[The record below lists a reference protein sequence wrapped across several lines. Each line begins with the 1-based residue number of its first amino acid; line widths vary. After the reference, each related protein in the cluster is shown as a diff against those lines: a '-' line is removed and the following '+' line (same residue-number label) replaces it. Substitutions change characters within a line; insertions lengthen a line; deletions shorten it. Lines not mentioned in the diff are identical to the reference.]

1 MISLGFRT
9 LLVQGDPPLP
19 AGPRARPWRRPLV
32 TTTLYFVVFGV
43 SIGHQLRE
51 VGGVPYARFIVPG
64 LVLMGVVQNAYLN
77 SASSLFVMK
86 LQGTIVDVL
95 VSPLSYA
102 EILGAFVAGGGGAR
116 AAGGRRSP
124 GRWPG
129 LFTGFEVAHPLL
141 ALAVVTLAAVAFAAG
156 GVASAIWAPDL
167 RAGELLPHL
176 LHPAAHLPGRRLLLG
191 ADAAAGA
198 GGGGPRQPGLLH
210 GRRRCASRCWA
221 TPTPRRGSGP
231 AWCWRW
237 LAALAGAYLL
247 LRSGWRLRG

>member
-9 LLVQGDPPLP
+9 LLVKEI
-19 AGPRARPWRRPLV
+19 RRFLRVPGQTLATPLV
-32 TTTLYFVVFGV
+32 TTSLYFIVFGV

-102 EILGAFVAGGGGAR
+102 EILGAFVLAAVVRGLLVGAVTFAVAGA
-116 AAGGRRSP
+116 
-124 GRWPG
+124 
-129 LFTGFEVAHPLL
+129 FTGFQVAHPLL
-141 ALAVVTLAAVAFAAG
+141 AVAVVTLAAVAFAAG
-156 GVASAIWAPDL
+156 GVVSAIWAQTFEQVNFFPTFFILPLTFLGGVFFSIRMLPPGLAAVASANPIFYLVDVL
-167 RAGELLPHL
+167 RFAVIGSGDGSPWAGCGLVTLL
-176 LHPAAHLPGRRLLLG
+176 
-191 ADAAAGA
+191 AAGS
-198 GGGGPRQPGLLH
+198 L
-210 GRRRCASRCWA
+210 
-221 TPTPRRGSGP
+221 TT
-231 AWCWRW
+231 
-237 LAALAGAYLL
+237 AYLL

>member
-9 LLVQGDPPLP
+9 LLAKEV
-19 AGPRARPWRRPLV
+19 RRFLRVPGQTLATPLV

-64 LVLMGVVQNAYLN
+64 LVLMGVIQNAYIN

-102 EILGAFVAGGGGAR
+102 EILGAFVLAAVVRGLLVGAVTFAVAGV
-116 AAGGRRSP
+116 
-124 GRWPG
+124 
-129 LFTGFEVAHPLL
+129 FTGFEVAHPLL
-141 ALAVVTLAAVAFAAG
+141 ALAVVTLAAVAFGAG
-156 GVASAIWAPDL
+156 GVASAIWAQTFEQVNFFPTFFILPLTFLGGVFFSVRMLSPGLAAVARANPVFYMVDGL
-167 RAGELLPHL
+167 RFAVLGSGDASPWLGIGLV
-176 LHPAAHLPGRRLLLG
+176 LLL
-191 ADAAAGA
+191 AAGTL
-198 GGGGPRQPGLLH
+198 G
-210 GRRRCASRCWA
+210 
-221 TPTPRRGSGP
+221 
-231 AWCWRW
+231 
-237 LAALAGAYLL
+237 GAYLL

>member
-1 MISLGFRT
+1 VSSLGFQT
-9 LLVQGDPPLP
+9 LLSKEI
-19 AGPRARPWRRPLV
+19 RRFLRVPGQTLATPLV

-102 EILGAFVAGGGGAR
+102 EILGAFVVAAVVRGLLVGGITWGVA
-116 AAGGRRSP
+116 
-124 GRWPG
+124 G

-141 ALAVVTLAAVAFAAG
+141 ALAVVTLAAIAFAAG
-156 GVASAIWAPDL
+156 GVASAIWAQTFEQVNFFPTFFILPLTFLGGVFFSVRMLPPGLAAVARANPVFYMVDGL
-167 RAGELLPHL
+167 RYAV
-176 LHPAAHLPGRRLLLG
+176 LG
-191 ADAAAGA
+191 ASDASPWAGVGLVALLAAGA
-198 GGGGPRQPGLLH
+198 
-210 GRRRCASRCWA
+210 
-221 TPTPRRGSGP
+221 
-231 AWCWRW
+231 
-237 LAALAGAYLL
+237 LAASYLL

>member
-1 MISLGFRT
+1 VSSLGFQT
-9 LLVQGDPPLP
+9 LLSKEI
-19 AGPRARPWRRPLV
+19 RRFLRVPGQTLATPLV

-102 EILGAFVAGGGGAR
+102 EILGAFVVAAVVRGLLVGGITWGVA
-116 AAGGRRSP
+116 
-124 GRWPG
+124 G

-156 GVASAIWAPDL
+156 GVASAIWAQTFEQVNFFPTFFILPLTFLGGVFFSVRMLPPGLAAVARANPVFYMVDGL
-167 RAGELLPHL
+167 RYAV
-176 LHPAAHLPGRRLLLG
+176 LG
-191 ADAAAGA
+191 ASDASPWAGAGLVALLAAGA
-198 GGGGPRQPGLLH
+198 
-210 GRRRCASRCWA
+210 
-221 TPTPRRGSGP
+221 
-231 AWCWRW
+231 
-237 LAALAGAYLL
+237 LAASYLL

>member
-1 MISLGFRT
+1 VSSLGFQT
-9 LLVQGDPPLP
+9 LLSKEI
-19 AGPRARPWRRPLV
+19 RRFLRVPGQTLATPLV

-64 LVLMGVVQNAYLN
+64 LVLMGVLQNAYLN

-102 EILGAFVAGGGGAR
+102 EILGAFVVAAVVRGLLVGGITWGVA
-116 AAGGRRSP
+116 
-124 GRWPG
+124 G

-156 GVASAIWAPDL
+156 GVASAIWAQTFEQVNFFPTFFILPLTFLGGVFFSVRMLPPGLAAVAWANPIFYMVDGL
-167 RAGELLPHL
+167 RYAV
-176 LHPAAHLPGRRLLLG
+176 LG
-191 ADAAAGA
+191 ASDASPWAGTGLVALLAAGA
-198 GGGGPRQPGLLH
+198 
-210 GRRRCASRCWA
+210 
-221 TPTPRRGSGP
+221 
-231 AWCWRW
+231 
-237 LAALAGAYLL
+237 LAASYLL

>member
-1 MISLGFRT
+1 VNSLGFQT
-9 LLVQGDPPLP
+9 LLSKEI
-19 AGPRARPWRRPLV
+19 RRFLRVPGQTLATPLV

-102 EILGAFVAGGGGAR
+102 EILGAFVV
-116 AAGGRRSP
+116 AAVVRGLLVGVITYAVA
-124 GRWPG
+124 G

-141 ALAVVTLAAVAFAAG
+141 ALAVMVLAAVAFAAG
-156 GVASAIWAPDL
+156 GVASAIWAETFEQVNFFPTFFI
-167 RAGELLPHL
+167 LPL
-176 LHPAAHLPGRRLLLG
+176 TFLGGVFFSVRMLPPGLG
-191 ADAAAGA
+191 AVARANPIFYMVDGLRFAVLGASDASPWAGVGLVALLAAGA
-198 GGGGPRQPGLLH
+198 L
-210 GRRRCASRCWA
+210 
-221 TPTPRRGSGP
+221 TGS
-231 AWCWRW
+231 
-237 LAALAGAYLL
+237 YLL